1 MSVLYTNYKLNR
13 IRKKTK
19 KRIDILTLKKLNN
32 KCGNIWQFR
41 KNLCCAA
48 LWEES

>member
-19 KRIDILTLKKLNN
+19 KRIDILTLKKQKN
-32 KCGNIWQFR
+32 KWGNIWQFR
-41 KNLCCAA
+41 KILRRVA
-48 LWEES
+48 LREES